1 MSTSGHLWSNLLT
14 TAQFC
19 SKVMMKHLSS
29 PAALDVSPALLTW
42 AGEQVTPGTKAR
54 TSEVPGGTSAASPN
68 DFLLVLGARKPR
80 SFQEAKCPIEV
91 IESRLVRPVYC
102 LHSHAYFEVL
112 LAIGQAGG

>member
-1 MSTSGHLWSNLLT
+1 
-14 TAQFC
+14 
-19 SKVMMKHLSS
+19 MMKHLSS